1 MLSKFKFVK
10 TTVMFEEYVR
20 SEVSI
25 NDTFVGIATLENDI
39 SENRKFFEVGG
50 VFKSEEYRMKEIDDA
65 TRVMF

>member
-25 NDTFVGIATLENDI
+25 NDTFVGIATLKNDI
-39 SENRKFFEVGG
+39 SENRKFFEVGE